1 MKISKKKIKKFLDYK
16 HSEYCNQSRYV
27 TELDA
32 AIEVIQDFLN
42 CDPLDIG
49 KLQAGTF
56 DYINVIT
63 REIYF
68 PNNVK
73 KRSS

>member
-1 MKISKKKIKKFLDYK
+1 MKISKKKIKQFLDFK
-16 HSEYCNQSRYV
+16 HSDYCNQSLYV

-42 CDPLDIG
+42 CDPLEIG

-56 DYINVIT
+56 DYIN
-63 REIYF
+63 
-68 PNNVK
+68 NVK
-73 KRSS
+73 KKET

>member
-1 MKISKKKIKKFLDYK
+1 MKISKKKIKQFLDYK
-16 HSEYCNQSRYV
+16 HSDYCNQSLYV

-42 CDPLDIG
+42 CDPLEID

-56 DYINVIT
+56 DYIN
-63 REIYF
+63 
-68 PNNVK
+68 NVK
-73 KRSS
+73 KRS

>member
-1 MKISKKKIKKFLDYK
+1 MKISKKKIKQFLDYK
-16 HSEYCNQSRYV
+16 HSDYCNQSLYV

-49 KLQAGTF
+49 TLQACIF
-56 DYINVIT
+56 DYI
-63 REIYF
+63 
-68 PNNVK
+68 NNVK

>member
-1 MKISKKKIKKFLDYK
+1 MLKRRKMKISKKKIKQFLDYK
-16 HSEYCNQSRYV
+16 HSDYCNQSLYV

-56 DYINVIT
+56 DYIN
-63 REIYF
+63 
-68 PNNVK
+68 NVK
-73 KRSS
+73 KKET

>member
-1 MKISKKKIKKFLDYK
+1 MKISKKKIKQFLDYK
-16 HSEYCNQSRYV
+16 HSDYCNQSLYV
-27 TELDA
+27 TELEA

-42 CDPLDIG
+42 CDPLEIG

>member
-1 MKISKKKIKKFLDYK
+1 MKISKEKIKQFLDYK
-16 HSEYCNQSRYV
+16 HSDYCNQSLYV

-42 CDPLDIG
+42 CDPLEIG

-56 DYINVIT
+56 DYIN
-63 REIYF
+63 
-68 PNNVK
+68 NVK
-73 KRSS
+73 KKET